1 MRKIILADQF
11 VLYQFEPDRG
21 KHFGFNLYTFYDH
34 HQTMLIDTGFEAHA
48 ADLLD
53 DLTENRFSLQQVLIS
68 HFHTDHISGLKVLP
82 KTPVLGSENFM
93 KTLRLLPRDE
103 QRFFTPSQKLADGD
117 QVTFGNFHFKFIV
130 MPGHAPCAVY
140 TIINDTFIHVG
151 DDLMQTND
159 GQAILPSLDFPQL
172 TDHIASLERLKEY
185 ADLTLLPAHGAPIC
199 GRENYLEAVENR
211 LIYLRNIQNS
221 KEPLSYEQAVAG
233 CTCSFFHKEWHE
245 ALYA

>member
-1 MRKIILADQF
+1 MQKITLADQF
-11 VLYQFEPDRG
+11 LLYQFPPEPG
-21 KHFGFNLYTFYDH
+21 KHFGFNLYTFFNG
-34 HQTMLIDTGFEAHA
+34 QQVMLIDAGYEVHA
-48 ADLLD
+48 ADVLE
-53 DLTENRFSLQQVLIS
+53 DLTENEYTLQQVLIS

-93 KTLRLLPRDE
+93 KTLRMLPRDE

-117 QVTFGNFHFKFIV
+117 EVTFGSFKFKFIV

-140 TIINDTFIHVG
+140 TIINDAFIHVG

-172 TDHIASLERLKEY
+172 DDHIASLEKLKEY
-185 ADLTLLPAHGAPIC
+185 ADLTLLPAHGAPIF
-199 GRENYLEAVENR
+199 GRENYLAAIENR
-211 LIYLRNIQNS
+211 LIYLRNIRKS

-233 CTCSFFHKEWHE
+233 CTCQFFHKEWHE